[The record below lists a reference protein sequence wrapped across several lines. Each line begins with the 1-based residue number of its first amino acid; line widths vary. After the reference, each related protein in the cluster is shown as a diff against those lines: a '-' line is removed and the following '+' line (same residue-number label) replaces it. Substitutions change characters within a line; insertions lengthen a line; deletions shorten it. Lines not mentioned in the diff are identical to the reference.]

1 MVERYVPN
9 VAETIMNT
17 IKDKLL
23 DMEIEELEWLSKEA
37 FEDDVDIIKE
47 DAADMIRLMREEMND
62 TIADLKKEY
71 ATELKSDIEAL
82 KASRR
87 IE

>member
-1 MVERYVPN
+1 MTEP
-9 VAETIMNT
+9 T
-17 IKDKLL
+17 DL

>member
-1 MVERYVPN
+1 
-9 VAETIMNT
+9 
-17 IKDKLL
+17 
-23 DMEIEELEWLSKEA
+23 MEIEELEWLSKEA